1 MEPAAVKNI
10 RPASLNYPSASHV
23 HPLMA
28 PQSDRHETTYDS
40 GSLLIRVR
48 GLVDLRLYGLV
59 RHAIDEHGF
68 DLDMII
74 IDLHDTAVM
83 ADSGYAALIAIDNY
97 VTRHSLAV
105 LIIEAGTEVRG
116 RVQSLCQ
123 RASWHD

>member
-1 MEPAAVKNI
+1 MESAAVKNI
-10 RPASLNYPSASHV
+10 RPAPPNYTSAPHV

-28 PQSDRHETTYDS
+28 PQSDRYETTYDS

-74 IDLHDTAVM
+74 IDLHGISLM

-97 VTRHSLAV
+97 MTQFSLAV

-116 RVQSLCQ
+116 RVQPLCH